1 MVVMTA
7 RFRSSS
13 ATGSRIA
20 AGDQIVYD
28 KATRQAWLVH
38 ELDPDLNPDTAIAV
52 ARRMLQSSNDY
63 VSDHYRIGGR
73 DYYRNRRG
81 TCEDAPCCGCCTI

>member
-7 RFRSSS
+7 RFSSTS

-20 AGDQIVYD
+20 AGDSIVYD
-28 KATRQAWLVH
+28 KATRQAWLVSD
-38 ELDPDLNPDTAIAV
+38 LDPDLDPDTALAV
-52 ARRMLQSSNDY
+52 ARRMAVDSGRT
-63 VSDHYRIGGR
+63 VSTHIRIGGR

-81 TCEDAPCCGCCTI
+81 RCEDAPCCGCCTI